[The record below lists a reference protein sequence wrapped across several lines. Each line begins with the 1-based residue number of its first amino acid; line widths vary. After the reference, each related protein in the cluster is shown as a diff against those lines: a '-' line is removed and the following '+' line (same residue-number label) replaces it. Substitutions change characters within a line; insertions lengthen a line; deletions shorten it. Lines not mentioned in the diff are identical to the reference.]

1 MAHTADGGR
10 ALVVAHQDEG
20 ALGVQVQ
27 CPLQGRK
34 EGKEDVPETIDGAG
48 PVGDEVPPTGE
59 QELQFGEV
67 ALAGNDLREVGSHPG
82 LFGDD
87 VSITGIGLEL
97 PRVGVAH
104 TLHGQGREV
113 EDSADPSPTKRQKQR
128 RAAPWLVDGPH
139 RLLRQGEDF
148 VDQLKEVDLVVFYPA
163 GEDLLSRSVEHVSPV
178 ELFAGV
184 DADPHLVVHEH
195 LHPSVAGDRV
205 PVEYSADG
213 SLCSESW
220 TSSPISMSGRSLLE
234 RPRAIPFKPSLAAE
248 QNKPS
253 SAPLGVIQELY
264 PNDKHNDK
272 EQTMCRWLAYSGSPI
287 LLEELLYK
295 PEHSLID
302 QSLHSR
308 LGVETTNGDGF
319 GVGWYGP
326 DAQTPAVFHSIEP
339 AWNDRNLRE
348 VAGHVQSPLFLAH
361 IRASTGTAV
370 QQTNCHP
377 FRHDRWLWVHNGLV
391 RDFHRVKRELAL
403 AVDESLYPQMEG
415 STDSEMLFYLALTF
429 GLEENPPAAVERMV
443 GHVEEVGH
451 RHGTEHPIQMTIGTT
466 DGSSVWAF
474 RYSSE
479 GKSRSLYYSTDMRS
493 VREMYP
499 ERPRLQEASDE
510 TRIIVSE
517 PIVDL
522 PGAWNEVPESS
533 YGVVRDGEDEL
544 HEFRPLR

>member
-1 MAHTADGGR
+1 
-10 ALVVAHQDEG
+10 
-20 ALGVQVQ
+20 
-27 CPLQGRK
+27 
-34 EGKEDVPETIDGAG
+34 
-48 PVGDEVPPTGE
+48 
-59 QELQFGEV
+59 
-67 ALAGNDLREVGSHPG
+67 
-82 LFGDD
+82 
-87 VSITGIGLEL
+87 
-97 PRVGVAH
+97 
-104 TLHGQGREV
+104 
-113 EDSADPSPTKRQKQR
+113 
-128 RAAPWLVDGPH
+128 
-139 RLLRQGEDF
+139 
-148 VDQLKEVDLVVFYPA
+148 
-163 GEDLLSRSVEHVSPV
+163 
-178 ELFAGV
+178 
-184 DADPHLVVHEH
+184 
-195 LHPSVAGDRV
+195 
-205 PVEYSADG
+205 
-213 SLCSESW
+213 
-220 TSSPISMSGRSLLE
+220 
-234 RPRAIPFKPSLAAE
+234 
-248 QNKPS
+248 
-253 SAPLGVIQELY
+253 
-264 PNDKHNDK
+264 
-272 EQTMCRWLAYSGSPI
+272 MCRWLAYSGSPL

-319 GVGWYGP
+319 GVGWYGT

-377 FRHDRWLWVHNGLV
+377 FRHGRWLWVHNGLV
-391 RDFHRVKRELAL
+391 RDFHLIKRELAL
-403 AVDESLYPQMEG
+403 AVDESLYPHMEG

-533 YGVVRDGEDEL
+533 YGVVRDGDDEL